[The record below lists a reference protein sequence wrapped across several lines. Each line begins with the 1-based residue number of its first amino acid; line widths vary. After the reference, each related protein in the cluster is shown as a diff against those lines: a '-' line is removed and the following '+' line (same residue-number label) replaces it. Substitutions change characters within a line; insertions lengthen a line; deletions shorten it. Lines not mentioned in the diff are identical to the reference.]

1 MPGNLLE
8 VKGLT
13 TYFYTEEGI
22 SRAVDGVDFEIGERE
37 VLGLAGESAC
47 GKTVTALSIL
57 RLVPSP
63 GRIVGGEV
71 LYKDRDLLKYS
82 EDEMR
87 KVRGKEISMV
97 FQEPTTSLNPV
108 FTIGDQIIEVLI
120 LHQKLKKR
128 EAQGKAIQLL
138 NLVNI
143 PSPESRIHD
152 YPHNLSGGMKQR
164 AMIAM
169 ALSANPALLIA
180 DEPTTA
186 LDVTI
191 QAQILELLKELQE
204 RLKMS
209 ILLITHNLGIISQ
222 VSDRVAIMYA
232 GRIVEYG
239 ETQEILKRP
248 LHPYTKGLLESI
260 PRMETAQRR
269 LPTIEGM
276 VPKPIEWPL
285 GCRFHPRCPIRL
297 SICSEKESE
306 MREIIPG
313 HKVRCHLASEQ

>member
-1 MPGNLLE
+1 MLLE
-8 VKGLT
+8 VKDLS

-37 VLGLAGESAC
+37 ILGLAGESAC

-57 RLVPSP
+57 RLVSSP
-63 GRIVGGEV
+63 GRIVRGEV
-71 LYKDRDLLKYS
+71 LYKGRDLLKYS
-82 EDEMR
+82 EGLMR
-87 KVRGKEISMV
+87 KIRGREISMV
-97 FQEPTTSLNPV
+97 FQEPATSLNPV
-108 FTIGDQIIEVLI
+108 FTIGDQIMEALI
-120 LHQKLKKR
+120 LHQQLKKK
-128 EAQGKAIQLL
+128 EARKKAIRLL

-164 AMIAM
+164 VMIAM
-169 ALSANPALLIA
+169 ALSGNPSLLIA

-191 QAQILELLKELQE
+191 QAQILELLKDLQR

-222 VSDRVAIMYA
+222 VANRVAIMYA
-232 GRIVEYG
+232 GRIVEQG
-239 ETQEILKRP
+239 TTEKILKGP

-260 PRMETAQRR
+260 PRMEITQRR
-269 LPTIEGM
+269 LSTIEGM
-276 VPKPIEWPL
+276 VPKPIQWPS
-285 GCRFHPRCPIRL
+285 GCRFHPRCPVKL
-297 SICSEKESE
+297 PICSEKEPE
-306 MREIIPG
+306 MREFSSG
-313 HKVRCHLASEQ
+313 HRVRCHLASDQ

>member
-1 MPGNLLE
+1 MLLE
-8 VKGLT
+8 VKNLS
-13 TYFYTEEGI
+13 TYFYTEDGI

-57 RLVPSP
+57 KLVLPP
-63 GRIVGGEV
+63 GRIVRGEV
-71 LYKDRDLLKYS
+71 LYKGRDLLKYS
-82 EDEMR
+82 VDEMR
-87 KVRGKEISMV
+87 EIRGREISMV

-108 FTIGDQIIEVLI
+108 FTVGDQIIETLI
-120 LHQKLKKR
+120 LHQQLKKR
-128 EAQGKAIQLL
+128 EAQKKAIQLL

-164 AMIAM
+164 VMIAM
-169 ALSANPALLIA
+169 ALSGNPSLLIA

-191 QAQILELLKELQE
+191 QAQILELLKELQK

-222 VSDRVAIMYA
+222 VANRVAIMYA
-232 GRIVEYG
+232 GRIVEQG
-239 ETQEILKRP
+239 TTEEILKRP

-260 PRMETAQRR
+260 PRMETTQKR

-276 VPKPIEWPL
+276 VPKPIQWPS
-285 GCRFHPRCPIRL
+285 GCRFHPRCPVKL
-297 SICSEKESE
+297 PICSEKKPE
-306 MREIIPG
+306 MREFTPG
-313 HKVRCHLASEQ
+313 HKVRCHLVKASNQ

>member
-1 MPGNLLE
+1 MLLE
-8 VKGLT
+8 VKDLS

-57 RLVPSP
+57 RLVPFP
-63 GRIVGGEV
+63 GRIVRGEV
-71 LYKDRDLLKYS
+71 LYKGRDLLKYS
-82 EDEMR
+82 EGLMR
-87 KVRGKEISMV
+87 EIRGREISMV

-120 LHQKLKKR
+120 LHQQLKRK
-128 EAQGKAIQLL
+128 EAQKKAIQLL
-138 NLVNI
+138 NLVGI

-169 ALSANPALLIA
+169 ALSGNPSLIIA

-204 RLKMS
+204 KLKMS

-222 VSDRVAIMYA
+222 VADRVAIMYA
-232 GRIVEYG
+232 GKIVEQG
-239 ETQEILKRP
+239 TTEKILKEP

-260 PRMETAQRR
+260 PRMETIQRR

-276 VPKPIEWPL
+276 VPRPIEWPR
-285 GCRFHPRCPIRL
+285 GCRFHPRCPVKL
-297 SICSEKESE
+297 AICSEKEPE
-306 MREIIPG
+306 MREFTPG
-313 HKVRCHLASEQ
+313 HKVRCHLAKASNQ

>member
-1 MPGNLLE
+1 MLLE
-8 VKGLT
+8 VRNLS
-13 TYFYTEEGI
+13 TYFYTEEGVAK
-22 SRAVDGVDFEIGERE
+22 AVDGVDFEIGEKE

-57 RLVPSP
+57 RLVSP
-63 GRIVGGEV
+63 PGKIVRGEV
-71 LYKDRDLLKYS
+71 IYKGRDLLKYS
-82 EDEMR
+82 IDEMR
-87 KVRGKEISMV
+87 AIRGKEISMV

-108 FTIGDQIIEVLI
+108 FTIGDQIAETLI
-120 LHQKLKKR
+120 LHQRLKKR
-128 EAQGKAIQLL
+128 EARRKAIQLL
-138 NLVNI
+138 SLVNI

-164 AMIAM
+164 VMIAM
-169 ALSANPALLIA
+169 ALSCNPALLIA

-204 RLKMS
+204 KLKMS
-209 ILLITHNLGIISQ
+209 ILLITHNLGIIAQ

-232 GRIVEYG
+232 GKIVEQG
-239 ETQEILKRP
+239 TTEKILKDP

-260 PRMETAQRR
+260 PKMDTLQRR

-276 VPKPIEWPL
+276 VPRPIEWPP
-285 GCRFHPRCPIRL
+285 GCRFHPRCPVKL
-297 SICSEKESE
+297 AICSEQEPE
-306 MREIIPG
+306 TREITPG
-313 HKVRCHLASEQ
+313 YRVSCHLIKA

>member
-1 MPGNLLE
+1 MLLE
-8 VKGLT
+8 VKNLS
-13 TYFYTEEGI
+13 TYFYTEDGI

-37 VLGLAGESAC
+37 ILGLAGESAC

-57 RLVPSP
+57 RLVSPP
-63 GRIVGGEV
+63 GRIVRGEV
-71 LYKDRDLLKYS
+71 LYKSRDLLKYS
-82 EDEMR
+82 VDEMR
-87 KVRGKEISMV
+87 EIRGREISMV

-108 FTIGDQIIEVLI
+108 FTIGDQIIETLI
-120 LHQKLKKR
+120 LHQQLKKK
-128 EAQGKAIQLL
+128 EAQKKAVQLL

-169 ALSANPALLIA
+169 ALSCNPSLLIA

-191 QAQILELLKELQE
+191 QAQILELLKELQK

-222 VSDRVAIMYA
+222 VANRVAIMYA
-232 GRIVEYG
+232 GRIVEQG
-239 ETQEILKRP
+239 TTEKILKDP

-260 PRMETAQRR
+260 PRIETTRKR

-276 VPKPIEWPL
+276 VPKPIQWPT
-285 GCRFHPRCPIRL
+285 GCRFHPRCPVKL
-297 SICSEKESE
+297 SMCSEKEPE
-306 MREIIPG
+306 MREVAPG
-313 HKVRCHLASEQ
+313 HRVKCHLVER

>member
-1 MPGNLLE
+1 MLLE
-8 VKGLT
+8 VKDLS

-22 SRAVDGVDFEIGERE
+22 SRAVDGMDFEIGERE

-57 RLVPSP
+57 RLVPPP
-63 GRIVGGEV
+63 GRIVRGEIK
-71 LYKDRDLLKYS
+71 YKGRDLLKYS
-82 EDEMR
+82 IDEMR
-87 KVRGKEISMV
+87 KIRGKEISMV

-108 FTIGDQIIEVLI
+108 FTIGDQIIEALI
-120 LHQKLKKR
+120 LHQGLKRK
-128 EAQGKAIQLL
+128 EAQKKAVQLL
-138 NLVNI
+138 NLVHI

-169 ALSANPALLIA
+169 ALSGNPSLLIA

-191 QAQILELLKELQE
+191 QAQILELLKDLQR

-222 VSDRVAIMYA
+222 VTDRVAIMYA
-232 GRIVEYG
+232 GKIVEQG
-239 ETQEILKRP
+239 TTEKILKEP

-260 PRMETAQRR
+260 PRMETIQRR
-269 LPTIEGM
+269 LSTIEGM
-276 VPKPIEWPL
+276 VPKPIQWPP
-285 GCRFHPRCPIRL
+285 GCRFHPRCPVKL
-297 SICSEKESE
+297 PICSEKEPE
-306 MREIIPG
+306 MREFTPG
-313 HKVRCHLASEQ
+313 YKVKCHLAKG

>member
-1 MPGNLLE
+1 MLLE
-8 VKGLT
+8 VKDLS

-57 RLVPSP
+57 RLVSSP
-63 GRIVGGEV
+63 GRIVRGEV
-71 LYKDRDLLKYS
+71 LYKGRDLLKYS
-82 EDEMR
+82 EGLMR
-87 KVRGKEISMV
+87 KIRGREISMV
-97 FQEPTTSLNPV
+97 FQEPATSLNPV
-108 FTIGDQIIEVLI
+108 FTIGDQIMEALI
-120 LHQKLKKR
+120 LHQQLKKK
-128 EAQGKAIQLL
+128 EARKKAIQLL

-164 AMIAM
+164 VMIAM
-169 ALSANPALLIA
+169 ALSGNPFLLIA

-191 QAQILELLKELQE
+191 QAQILELLKDLQR

-222 VSDRVAIMYA
+222 VANRVAIMYA
-232 GRIVEYG
+232 GRIVEQG
-239 ETQEILKRP
+239 TTEKILKAP

-260 PRMETAQRR
+260 PRMEITQRR
-269 LPTIEGM
+269 LSTIEGM
-276 VPKPIEWPL
+276 VPKPIQWPS
-285 GCRFHPRCPIRL
+285 GCRFHPRCPVKL
-297 SICSEKESE
+297 PICSEKEPE
-306 MREIIPG
+306 MREFSSG
-313 HKVRCHLASEQ
+313 HRVRCHLASDQ

>member
-1 MPGNLLE
+1 MLLE
-8 VKGLT
+8 VKNLS
-13 TYFYTEEGI
+13 TYFYTEDGI

-37 VLGLAGESAC
+37 ILGLAGESAC

-57 RLVPSP
+57 RLVSPP

-71 LYKDRDLLKYS
+71 LYKGKDLLKYS
-82 EDEMR
+82 VDEMR
-87 KVRGKEISMV
+87 KIRGKEISMV

-108 FTIGDQIIEVLI
+108 FTIGDQITEALI
-120 LHQKLKKR
+120 LHQQLKRK
-128 EAQGKAIQLL
+128 EAQKKAVQLL

-169 ALSANPALLIA
+169 ALSCNPSLLIA

-191 QAQILELLKELQE
+191 QAQILELLKELQK

-222 VSDRVAIMYA
+222 VANRVVIMYA
-232 GRIVEYG
+232 GRIVEQG
-239 ETQEILKRP
+239 TTEEILKRP

-260 PRMETAQRR
+260 PRIETTQKR

-276 VPKPIEWPL
+276 IPKPIQWPL
-285 GCRFHPRCPIRL
+285 GCRFHPRCPVKL
-297 SICSEKESE
+297 SICSEKEPE
-306 MREIIPG
+306 MREVAPG
-313 HKVRCHLASEQ
+313 HRVRCHLVEC

>member
-1 MPGNLLE
+1 MLLE
-8 VKGLT
+8 VKDLS

-37 VLGLAGESAC
+37 ILGLAGESAC

-57 RLVPSP
+57 KLVPPP
-63 GRIVGGEV
+63 GRIVRGEV
-71 LYKDRDLLKYS
+71 LYKGRDLLKYS
-82 EDEMR
+82 GGLMR
-87 KVRGKEISMV
+87 EIRGREISMV
-97 FQEPTTSLNPV
+97 FQEPATSLNPV
-108 FTIGDQIIEVLI
+108 FTIGDQIIEALI
-120 LHQKLKKR
+120 LHQQLKKK
-128 EAQGKAIQLL
+128 EARKKAIQLL

-164 AMIAM
+164 VMIAM
-169 ALSANPALLIA
+169 ALSGNPSLLIA

-191 QAQILELLKELQE
+191 QAQILELLKDLQK

-222 VSDRVAIMYA
+222 VANRVAIMYA
-232 GRIVEYG
+232 GRIVEQG
-239 ETQEILKRP
+239 TTEKILKTP

-260 PRMETAQRR
+260 PRMEITQRR
-269 LPTIEGM
+269 LSTIEGM
-276 VPKPIEWPL
+276 VPKPIQWPS
-285 GCRFHPRCPIRL
+285 GCRFHPRCPVKL
-297 SICSEKESE
+297 PICSEKEPE
-306 MREIIPG
+306 MREFTPG
-313 HKVRCHLASEQ
+313 YKVRCHLISDR

>member
-1 MPGNLLE
+1 MLLE
-8 VKGLT
+8 VRNLS
-13 TYFYTEEGI
+13 TYFYTEEGVAK
-22 SRAVDGVDFEIGERE
+22 AVDGVDFEIGEKE

-57 RLVPSP
+57 RLVSP
-63 GRIVGGEV
+63 PGKIVRGEV
-71 LYKDRDLLKYS
+71 LYKGRDLLKYS
-82 EDEMR
+82 ADEMR
-87 KVRGKEISMV
+87 AVRGKEISMV

-108 FTIGDQIIEVLI
+108 FTIGDQIAETLI
-120 LHQKLKKR
+120 LHQRLKKR
-128 EAQGKAIQLL
+128 EARRKAIQLL
-138 NLVNI
+138 SLVNI

-164 AMIAM
+164 VMIAM
-169 ALSANPALLIA
+169 ALSCNPALLIA

-204 RLKMS
+204 KLKMS
-209 ILLITHNLGIISQ
+209 ILLITHNLGIIAQ

-232 GRIVEYG
+232 GKIVEQG
-239 ETQEILKRP
+239 TTEKILKDP

-260 PRMETAQRR
+260 PKMETLQRR

-276 VPKPIEWPL
+276 VPRPTEWPP
-285 GCRFHPRCPIRL
+285 GCRFHPRCPVKL
-297 SICSEKESE
+297 AICSEQEPE
-306 MREIIPG
+306 TREITPG
-313 HKVRCHLASEQ
+313 YRVSCHLIKA

>member
-1 MPGNLLE
+1 MLLE
-8 VKGLT
+8 VKNLS
-13 TYFYTEEGI
+13 TYFYTEDGI
-22 SRAVDGVDFEIGERE
+22 SRAVDGVGFEIGERE
-37 VLGLAGESAC
+37 ILGLAGESAC

-57 RLVPSP
+57 KLVPPP
-63 GRIVGGEV
+63 GRIVRGEV
-71 LYKDRDLLKYS
+71 LYKGKDLLKYS
-82 EDEMR
+82 VDEMR
-87 KVRGKEISMV
+87 EIRGREISMV

-108 FTIGDQIIEVLI
+108 FTIGDQIIETLI
-120 LHQKLKKR
+120 LHQQLKKK
-128 EAQGKAIQLL
+128 EAQKKAVQLL

-164 AMIAM
+164 TMIAM
-169 ALSANPALLIA
+169 ALSCNPSLLIA

-222 VSDRVAIMYA
+222 VANRVAIMYA
-232 GRIVEYG
+232 GRIVEQG
-239 ETQEILKRP
+239 TTEKILKRP

-260 PRMETAQRR
+260 PRIETTQKR

-276 VPKPIEWPL
+276 VPKPIEWPS
-285 GCRFHPRCPIRL
+285 GCRFHPRCPVKL
-297 SICSEKESE
+297 SICGEKEPE
-306 MREIIPG
+306 MREVAPS
-313 HKVRCHLASEQ
+313 HKVRCHLVKC

>member
-1 MPGNLLE
+1 MLLE
-8 VKGLT
+8 VKDLS

-57 RLVPSP
+57 RLVSSP
-63 GRIVGGEV
+63 GRIVRGEV
-71 LYKDRDLLKYS
+71 LYKGRDLLKYS
-82 EDEMR
+82 EGLMR
-87 KVRGKEISMV
+87 KIRGREISMV
-97 FQEPTTSLNPV
+97 FQEPATSLNPV
-108 FTIGDQIIEVLI
+108 FTIGDQIMEALI
-120 LHQKLKKR
+120 LHQQLKKK
-128 EAQGKAIQLL
+128 EARKKAIQLL

-164 AMIAM
+164 VMIAM
-169 ALSANPALLIA
+169 ALSGNPFLLIA

-191 QAQILELLKELQE
+191 QAQILELLKDLQR

-222 VSDRVAIMYA
+222 VANRVAIMYA
-232 GRIVEYG
+232 GRIVEQG
-239 ETQEILKRP
+239 TTEKILKGP

-260 PRMETAQRR
+260 PRMETVQRR
-269 LPTIEGM
+269 LPTIEGV
-276 VPKPIEWPL
+276 VPKPIKWPS
-285 GCRFHPRCPIRL
+285 GCRFHPRCPVKL
-297 SICSEKESE
+297 PICSEKEPE
-306 MREIIPG
+306 MREFRSG
-313 HKVRCHLASEQ
+313 HRVRCHLASDQ

>member
-1 MPGNLLE
+1 MLLE
-8 VKGLT
+8 VKNLS
-13 TYFYTEEGI
+13 TYFYTEDGL

-57 RLVPSP
+57 KLVPPP
-63 GRIVGGEV
+63 GRIVRGEV
-71 LYKDRDLLKYS
+71 LYKGRDLLKYS
-82 EDEMR
+82 VDEMR
-87 KVRGKEISMV
+87 EIRGREISMV

-108 FTIGDQIIEVLI
+108 FTIGDQIIETLI
-120 LHQKLKKR
+120 LHQQLKRK
-128 EAQGKAIQLL
+128 EAQKKAVQLL

-164 AMIAM
+164 VMIAM
-169 ALSANPALLIA
+169 ALSCNPFLLIA

-191 QAQILELLKELQE
+191 QAQILELLKELQK

-232 GRIVEYG
+232 GRIVEQG
-239 ETQEILKRP
+239 TTEKILKRP

-260 PRMETAQRR
+260 PRMETTQKR

-276 VPKPIEWPL
+276 VPKPIQWPS
-285 GCRFHPRCPIRL
+285 GCRFHPRCPVKL
-297 SICSEKESE
+297 SMCGEKEPE
-306 MREIIPG
+306 MREFTPG
-313 HKVRCHLASEQ
+313 HKVRCHLVSDR